1 MRHLNQYLLSLFL
14 LPQRFSNLLGE
25 ISESARICGSLDQ
38 VTSQK
43 HRPVAK
49 HEHTVEALFSPS
61 AEKLRESDCFET
73 MVGQTGIS
81 LLHPA
86 VDTRCLLFKNTKE
99 LVSSL

>member
-43 HRPVAK
+43 HGPVAK
-49 HEHTVEALFSPS
+49 HERTVEALFSPS
-61 AEKLRESDCFET
+61 AEKL
-73 MVGQTGIS
+73 
-81 LLHPA
+81 
-86 VDTRCLLFKNTKE
+86 
-99 LVSSL
+99 